1 MKNYEKPTATL
12 VDFSLRETIA
22 NGGVDV
28 SYWSK
33 EFLSTRRAA
42 P

>member
-12 VDFSLRETIA
+12 VDFSLSETIA
-22 NGGVDV
+22 TGITDV

-33 EFLSTRRAA
+33 EFLEEEEQ
-42 P
+42 